1 MTLISLE
8 WQGERLVFP
17 FECKGLWGVIRYWFC
32 SFIGGHIQD
41 LIGGGAL
48 VWRGLCIFSILL
60 ALLLRSLSLSLELA
74 PTIQLHSTD
83 SPYAYDNSLRGLY
96 CLTRRFIRVFS
107 YLVWVIILIVV
118 GLGTDWTSLSRA
130 RVLLGNVLRL
140 IFWPLGIFLEVNGL
154 WFLLLGLSF
163 LSSFLLLRQGLW
175 AVFHYKGSRVVLVGF
190 WPFPC
195 PLSWRTCDVP

>member
-1 MTLISLE
+1 MGSYKILILLLYRWAYTRPDGWRGSGLE
-8 WQGERLVFP
+8 
-17 FECKGLWGVIRYWFC
+17 
-32 SFIGGHIQD
+32 
-41 LIGGGAL
+41 
-48 VWRGLCIFSILL
+48 GLCIFSILL

-107 YLVWVIILIVV
+107 YLVWVIILVVV

-163 LSSFLLLRQGLW
+163 LF
-175 AVFHYKGSRVVLVGF
+175 
-190 WPFPC
+190 
-195 PLSWRTCDVP
+195 

>member
-1 MTLISLE
+1 M
-8 WQGERLVFP
+8 
-17 FECKGLWGVIRYWFC
+17 
-32 SFIGGHIQD
+32 QD
-41 LIGGGAL
+41 LMG
-48 VWRGLCIFSILL
+48 RGQWFREVLCIFSILL
-60 ALLLRSLSLSLELA
+60 ALLLRSLTLSAGLA
-74 PTIQLHSTD
+74 PTSQLHSTD

-107 YLVWVIILIVV
+107 YLVWVIILVVV

-163 LSSFLLLRQGLW
+163 LSSFLLRHQGLW

-195 PLSWRTCDVP
+195 PLS

>member
-1 MTLISLE
+1 MWVLLNFWIYCKDYICVLSTGMTLISLE
-8 WQGERLVFP
+8 WQGGRLVFF
-17 FECKGLWGVIRYWFC
+17 FEGKGLWGVIRYWFC

-83 SPYAYDNSLRGLY
+83 SPYAYENSLRGLY
-96 CLTRRFIRVFS
+96 CLTRRIVRVFS

-118 GLGTDWTSLSRA
+118 GLGTDWMSLSRA
-130 RVLLGNVLRL
+130 RVLLGNVLKL
-140 IFWPLGIFLEVNGL
+140 IFWPLGIFLEVNG
-154 WFLLLGLSF
+154 SC
-163 LSSFLLLRQGLW
+163 S
-175 AVFHYKGSRVVLVGF
+175 
-190 WPFPC
+190 
-195 PLSWRTCDVP
+195 

>member
-1 MTLISLE
+1 M
-8 WQGERLVFP
+8 
-17 FECKGLWGVIRYWFC
+17 
-32 SFIGGHIQD
+32 
-41 LIGGGAL
+41 
-48 VWRGLCIFSILL
+48 VWRSLCIFSILL
-60 ALLLRSLSLSLELA
+60 ALLLGSLTLSVELA

-130 RVLLGNVLRL
+130 RVLLGNVLKL

-163 LSSFLLLRQGLW
+163 LSSFFPSTSRIVGGPSLQRVSGCFSRLL
-175 AVFHYKGSRVVLVGF
+175 AIS
-190 WPFPC
+190 
-195 PLSWRTCDVP
+195 LSSIL